1 MYTYME
7 CANCGT
13 QKETE
18 TTEVVSVPLN
28 GFLFTIFYEK
38 AATFKANQISFIG
51 MGHTKGL
58 PLTEPENNTDL

>member
-1 MYTYME
+1 MRKLWHSKR
-7 CANCGT
+7 NR
-13 QKETE
+13 